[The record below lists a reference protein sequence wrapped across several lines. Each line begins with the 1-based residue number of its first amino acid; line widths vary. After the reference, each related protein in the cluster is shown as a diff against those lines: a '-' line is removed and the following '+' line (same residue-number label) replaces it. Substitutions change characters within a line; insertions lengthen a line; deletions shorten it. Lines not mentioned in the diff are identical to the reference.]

1 MNDIDMD
8 PRTAEFIEAAADLLQ
23 ISARIRP
30 ELKRWDHQVFA
41 AEGLHMLYGNTIT
54 GFDSAAA
61 VETASRQEGIK

>member
-8 PRTAEFIEAAADLLQ
+8 PRTAEFIEAAADLLRL
-23 ISARIRP
+23 SARIRP
-30 ELKRWDHQVFA
+30 ELMRWDHQVFA

>member
-1 MNDIDMD
+1 MADIDMD

-30 ELKRWDHQVFA
+30 ELKRWIHQVFA

>member
-1 MNDIDMD
+1 MTDIDMD

-23 ISARIRP
+23 LSARSRP

-41 AEGLHMLYGNTIT
+41 AEGLHMLYGSNIT